1 MSEEEAKVVKSTEES
16 AAPAEYKDPTAK
28 DAGLL
33 FAMMFPLFLAIVLG
47 CYNFSQILSIKDG
60 LDLLG
65 GTFFGA
71 VLALLTVLLTLPT
84 VIIGS
89 KHKKERWFYNLFRIV
104 GFVVMG
110 LAGVSILLIALKWS
124 SAFAGAR
131 R

>member
-1 MSEEEAKVVKSTEES
+1 MSEEEAKVVKSTKES

-33 FAMMFPLFLAIVLG
+33 FAIMFPLFLAIVLG
-47 CYNFSQILSIKDG
+47 CYNFSQVLTIKDG
-60 LDLLG
+60 LDLLA
-65 GTFFGA
+65 GTIFGV
-71 VLALLTVLLTLPT
+71 VLALLTVLLTLPA

-110 LAGVSILLIALKWS
+110 LAGVSILLIALKWG
-124 SAFAGAR
+124 SAFTGAR

>member
-60 LDLLG
+60 LDLLS

>member
-1 MSEEEAKVVKSTEES
+1 MSEEEAKVAKPAKES

-47 CYNFSQILSIKDG
+47 CYNFSQALTIKDG

-65 GTFFGA
+65 GTFIG
-71 VLALLTVLLTLPT
+71 VILALLTVLLSLPA

-104 GFVVMG
+104 GFVAMG
-110 LAGVSILLIALKWS
+110 LAGVFILLIALKWG